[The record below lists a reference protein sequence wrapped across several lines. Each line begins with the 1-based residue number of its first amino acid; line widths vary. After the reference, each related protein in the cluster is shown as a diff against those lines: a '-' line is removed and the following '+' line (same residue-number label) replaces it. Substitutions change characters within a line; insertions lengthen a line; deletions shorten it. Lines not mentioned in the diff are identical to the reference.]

1 MSFEY
6 SFIELMEESSMTT
19 FSLDEKQIKD
29 LVKQAMVELLEER
42 KELFYDLFVE
52 AIEDTALIHA
62 IREGEASN
70 SVSREDVLHALR

>member
-1 MSFEY
+1 
-6 SFIELMEESSMTT
+6 
-19 FSLDEKQIKD
+19 
-29 LVKQAMVELLEER
+29 MVELLEER